1 MLKPLLRAQNNSP
14 SLFFIS
20 SLNPIINPTTIPK
33 PRHAQSQSCQSRRR
47 EATPRAL
54 RVRCEAANE
63 AAARSAA
70 AATATKSPAK
80 VKAVVTVQSTVSR
93 ALSDLSVARGLD
105 DVTDLLGKTL
115 LLELVSSELDPRTGL
130 EKETI
135 AGYTNKA
142 SKHCDKVK
150 YEGEFSVPSTFGVGA
165 VVVENEHLKEM
176 YLHNIVLAP
185 VGDNASSLTIDCRSW
200 VHSKFDN
207 PEKRVFFTSKSY
219 LPSQT
224 PSGLER
230 FRKKELANMRGDGT
244 GERKPFERIYD
255 YDTYNDLGDPD
266 KSEDL
271 ARPVLGGSKEFP
283 YPRRC
288 RTGRPRTKKD
298 PLSEEQSSSIYIP
311 RDESFSEVKGLT
323 FSGTAFRSVLNAVVP
338 SIKTAINDTKLSFPY
353 FTAIDSLFNEGV
365 KLPKQ
370 EGLSFFRTIIPR
382 IIKTLEDSTDNVLH
396 FETPEMI
403 DRDKFAWLRD
413 EEFSRQ
419 ILAGVNP
426 FSIQLVTEFPFV
438 SKLDPEVYGPAESAI
453 TAELIEREILGV
465 MTVEEALKKKRLFIL
480 DYHDQ
485 VLPYV
490 HKVRELEDTTLYA
503 SRTVFFLTSDEALM
517 PIAIELTRPA
527 SPTKPQWRQV
537 FTRCWDATGAWLWRL
552 AKVHVCAT
560 DACYHQLRTH
570 CCTEP
575 YIIAANR
582 QLSAMHPIYRLLHPH
597 FRYTME
603 INAMARQSLISAGS
617 IMETC
622 FSLGKYSIEFSA
634 IAYGQLWRF
643 DMEALPAD
651 LIRRGMAV
659 EDPTAEHGLRLT
671 IKDYPF
677 ANDGLLIWSSI
688 QQWVGDY
695 VNRYY
700 PTASDVM
707 ADHELQAWWEDVRTK
722 GHADKKDEPWWPTVA
737 SPSELT
743 QVLTTIIWVT
753 SGHHAAVNFGL
764 YHFGGYFPNRP
775 TITRKEM
782 PIEDTSLEDFTR
794 FWRKPEAA
802 LLECFPSQ
810 IQATAMMTVLD
821 VLSTHSPDEEYLGQ
835 EPEPAWT
842 ADAVVNAAFE
852 RFNGRMR
859 EIEGIIDARN
869 ADPKLKNRCG
879 VGIVP
884 YELLKPFSKPGV
896 TGMGVPNSITI

>member
-1 MLKPLLRAQNNSP
+1 MSLLM
-14 SLFFIS
+14 
-20 SLNPIINPTTIPK
+20 TPK
-33 PRHAQSQSCQSRRR
+33 PSGQYM
-47 EATPRAL
+47 
-54 RVRCEAANE
+54 NY
-63 AAARSAA
+63 
-70 AATATKSPAK
+70 
-80 VKAVVTVQSTVSR
+80 VQSLPSPCI
-93 ALSDLSVARGLD
+93 DHFD
-105 DVTDLLGKTL
+105 Q
-115 LLELVSSELDPRTGL
+115 RTGL

-150 YEGEFSVPSTFGVGA
+150 YEGEFSVPSTFGEVGA

-176 YLHNIVLAP
+176 YLHNIVLTPA
-185 VGDNASSLTIDCRSW
+185 GDNATSLTIDCRSW

-230 FRKKELANMRGDGT
+230 FRKKELANIRGDGT

-298 PLSEEQSSSIYIP
+298 PLSEERSSSIYIP

-323 FSGTAFRSVLNAVVP
+323 FSGTAFRSVLNVVVP

-453 TAELIEREILGV
+453 TAKLIEREILGV

-490 HKVRELEDTTLYA
+490 HKVRELEDMTLYA

-527 SPTKPQWRQV
+527 SHTKPQWRQV
-537 FTRCWDATGAWLWRL
+537 FTRCWDA
-552 AKVHVCAT
+552 
-560 DACYHQLRTH
+560 
-570 CCTEP
+570 TEP

-743 QVLTTIIWVT
+743 QVVKKINSVL
-753 SGHHAAVNFGL
+753 HPQNVN
-764 YHFGGYFPNRP
+764 
-775 TITRKEM
+775 
-782 PIEDTSLEDFTR
+782 
-794 FWRKPEAA
+794 
-802 LLECFPSQ
+802 
-810 IQATAMMTVLD
+810 
-821 VLSTHSPDEEYLGQ
+821 
-835 EPEPAWT
+835 
-842 ADAVVNAAFE
+842 
-852 RFNGRMR
+852 
-859 EIEGIIDARN
+859 EGANYASD
-869 ADPKLKNRCG
+869 KLRD
-879 VGIVP
+879 
-884 YELLKPFSKPGV
+884 
-896 TGMGVPNSITI
+896 